1 MNSDFWAGSALVG
14 EVVYPPGGTFGP
26 RFQSS
31 FQLVLMHSGH
41 VTVWID
47 GQELVAAANTV
58 FILFP
63 DHEERFVFA
72 PECETWHT
80 WLNVPTLNVD
90 EMLSGRLKRLARPLP
105 LSPTINQLIRE
116 ALLMQQMPFPTSR
129 ELLLTVGIQ
138 MLWRY
143 LGEGELQLTRADR
156 QASPAVEQAQHFLS
170 AHLGE
175 TLSLDDIARAVA
187 VSPAHLIRLFQA
199 QLHTTPM
206 AYLWNRRVAR
216 GIELL
221 EQTGMSVGTIAVQC
235 GFQSRFHFSRRVREA
250 VGYTPL
256 EVRQRS
262 WQRVISPGEEFA
274 SQEREP

>member
-1 MNSDFWAGSALVG
+1 MNRSFWAGSAHVG

-47 GQELVAAANTV
+47 GQEHHTSANTI
-58 FILFP
+58 FLLFP
-63 DHEERFVFA
+63 DHEEHFVFA

-90 EMLSGRLKRLARPLP
+90 ETLSTRLKQLAWALP
-105 LSPTINQLIRE
+105 LSPTMNQLLRS
-116 ALLMQQMPFPTSR
+116 ALLLQQIPFPTSR
-129 ELLLTVGIQ
+129 ELLLTLGMQ

-143 LGEGELQLTRADR
+143 LGEGELQLAHTDR
-156 QASPAVEQAQHFLS
+156 QASPTVEQAQHFLS

-175 TLSLDDIARAVA
+175 TLSLHDIARAVA
-187 VSPAHLIRLFQA
+187 VSPAHLIRLFHA

-206 AYLWNRRVAR
+206 TYLWNRRVAR

-221 EQTGMSVGTIAVQC
+221 EHTGMSVGAIAVQC

-262 WQRVISPGEEFA
+262 WQRALLSEE
-274 SQEREP
+274 EGTNHKHTL